1 MMKNIIFGL
10 LFLPTLTLAQE
21 HVIVEK
27 PVVCD
32 KIETILHSITNE
44 FSEKSIWLGV
54 SGDSNYSLFVNKNG
68 AWTIIQFTDR
78 IACIIGTGEISK
90 QIFDF
95 NS

>member
-1 MMKNIIFGL
+1 MKKFLISVL
-10 LFLPTLTLAQE
+10 LLPVLAVAQGP
-21 HVIVEK
+21 VIVEK
-27 PVVCD
+27 TVVCD
-32 KIETILHSITNE
+32 KIETILNSITNE

-54 SGDSNYSLFVNKNG
+54 SGDSNYSVFVNKNG

-78 IACIIGTGEISK
+78 IACIIGTGEISR